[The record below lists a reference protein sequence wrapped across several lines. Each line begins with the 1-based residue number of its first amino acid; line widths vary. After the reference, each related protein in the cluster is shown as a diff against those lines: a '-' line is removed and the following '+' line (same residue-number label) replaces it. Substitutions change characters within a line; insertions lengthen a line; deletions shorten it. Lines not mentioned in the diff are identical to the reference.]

1 MTGLHHSHLDE
12 IDNHVV
18 VQDVPLDIYPER
30 RAHGRVDEYLQGFG
44 IGYWSRDWEILLL
57 LGRRWRWWRVLM
69 YLLMVRTLLM
79 LLLVLLLVL
88 LLDALVVVVL
98 SASG

>member
-44 IGYWSRDWEILLL
+44 IGYWCRDWEILLL
-57 LGRRWRWWRVLM
+57 RRRWRWWRVLM